1 MNINDLT
8 KIKDCYS
15 QLCGEKP
22 VPIDSEIWTS
32 ILTESEF
39 ISIHNN
45 DSFHIFHEMLQS
57 LSIHHFLESIILHS
71 IGLNTEKTHN
81 LETFIHYLFQLGKQV
96 DFDHLDSTVYLL
108 LEY

>member
-8 KIKDCYS
+8 NIKDCYS

-22 VPIDSEIWTS
+22 VHIDSEIWTS

-45 DSFHIFHEMLQS
+45 DSFHIFHKMLQS

-81 LETFIHYLFQLGKQV
+81 LETFIHYLFRLGKQV